1 MTQPIAPPSCN
12 PRRHG
17 FTMVELLTSVAII
30 GIMMIIIFPV
40 VGALKGGSRIEA
52 GLNTTSLA
60 SSVARAWATASLPQ
74 ADLGSDPVAPVP
86 FADYSGTAAIF
97 CPTGEVRIVIND
109 QRATSDG
116 NPVASNGSNALDSN
130 GLNGYADYRVA
141 NRGRRDLDYISIP
154 QGVGLAGVY
163 RNNAGAHLIAPPF
176 AIAYNRDGQMIPG
189 ADIGSGARVIYYDA
203 DFDGAYAVGDVRS
216 SVAGGYDPNDWD
228 ADSVAPDAT
237 TLVRPLPFEAIETVV
252 GVIVYDLQDAKTA
265 GFDFSGGGDYLQG
278 SAGYAWLRE
287 NGTPLFFSPNTGV
300 AMRDEGKE

>member
-1 MTQPIAPPSCN
+1 MTQPIAPPSRN

-74 ADLGSDPVAPVP
+74 ADLGSDPVSPVP

-109 QRATSDG
+109 QRAEDSGG
-116 NPVASNGSNALDSN
+116 NFLESYTQR
-130 GLNGYADYRVA
+130 LNGYADYRVA

-154 QGVGLAGVY
+154 QGVGLAGIY

-189 ADIGSGARVIYYDA
+189 ADTGSGTRVIYYDA
-203 DFDGAYAVGDVRS
+203 NFNGEYTGQDRGS
-216 SVAGGYDPNDWD
+216 LGGYDPADWD
-228 ADSVAPDAT
+228 GGPGANNEDPDPDPDV
-237 TLVRPLPFEAIETVV
+237 LVRHLPFEAIETVV

-265 GFDFSGGGDYLQG
+265 GFDFSGGGVYSVGD
-278 SAGYAWLRE
+278 AGYAWLRE

>member
-1 MTQPIAPPSCN
+1 MTQRTAPQPY
-12 PRRHG
+12 RRRPG

-30 GIMMIIIFPV
+30 AIMMIIIFPV

-52 GLNTTSLA
+52 GLNTVSLA
-60 SSVARAWATASLPQ
+60 SDVARAWSTASLPQ

-109 QRATSDG
+109 QRAEDNGG
-116 NPVASNGSNALDSN
+116 NFLESYTQR
-130 GLNGYADYRVA
+130 LNGYADYRVA

-154 QGVGLAGVY
+154 QGVGLAGIY
-163 RNNAGAHLIAPPF
+163 RNGAGAQLIAPPF

-189 ADIGSGARVIYYDA
+189 ADTGGGTRVIYYDA
-203 DFDGAYAVGDVRS
+203 NFNGEYTGSDRG
-216 SVAGGYDPNDWD
+216 SVAGGYDPADWD
-228 ADSVAPDAT
+228 GGPGANNEDPDAT
-237 TLVRPLPFEAIETVV
+237 ALVRHLPFEAIETVV
-252 GVIVYDLQDAKTA
+252 GVIIYDLQEAKAA
-265 GFDFSGGGDYLQG
+265 GFDFSGGGVYGVG
-278 SAGYAWLRE
+278 STGYDWLRA